1 MSTLHRLWAFLTGNM
16 DAAEDIGAY
25 PKVPRVSWIEQA
37 ALIEGEDVA
46 GYALEAARRSAE
58 EAKAGVDGIQ
68 NRAASLLTLLIGL
81 VPLLI
86 AAIGLAAPHG
96 DQALIRLAALLVYVG
111 ASFAL
116 VTAIVMAALA
126 TGLTLGG
133 GLNLARLLK
142 SRTKPSLAR
151 LKAAEADAWHFAA
164 MMAMEAATRKAH
176 DLFRARQFMLWALI
190 LSILG
195 TILLA
200 LSVGG
205 NLRDLLADP
214 AASSSPT
221 ETMCESRGGA
231 QDSQAGPNESRLNGT
246 RIARGWPADKAH
258 RCHDAPRPAGH

>member
-1 MSTLHRLWAFLTGNM
+1 MSTVRRLWAFLRGNM
-16 DAAEDIGAY
+16 DAAEDIGTH
-25 PKVPRVSWIEQA
+25 PNVPPVPWIEQG
-37 ALIEGEDVA
+37 ALITSEDVA

-58 EAKAGVDGIQ
+58 DAKAGVEGIQ
-68 NRAASLLTLLIGL
+68 SRAASLLTLLIGL

-96 DQALIRLAALLVYVG
+96 QQALLRLVALLVYVG

-133 GLNLARLLK
+133 GLNLARLNK
-142 SRTKPSLAR
+142 SGTTPSLAR
-151 LKAAEADAWHFAA
+151 LKAEEADAWHFAA
-164 MMAMEAATRKAH
+164 MMAMEAATRKAR
-176 DLFRARQFMLWALI
+176 DLFRARQLMLWALI
-190 LSILG
+190 LSIVG

-214 AASSSPT
+214 AASPSPT
-221 ETMCESRGGA
+221 EPMCESRAGA
-231 QDSQAGPNESRLNGT
+231 RDFETDAHRSRPNGT
-246 RIARGWPADKAH
+246 WTMHGWPIDKAH
-258 RCHDAPRPAGH
+258 LCHDGRQQARD